1 MLFSTFR
8 MTLLRREKKIK
19 REREREREREERETK
34 GERKI
39 LLLGLPARLNFN
51 VFHPLCIPNMADAG
65 HGDANL
71 RY

>member
-1 MLFSTFR
+1 

-19 REREREREREERETK
+19 RERERKREREGREREREERETK